1 MMMTPVMTLMI
12 AQSLRHIKREKSM
25 LPMEIQVKQREI
37 LAIMNQS
44 NHPAL
49 VIQGEIERERNP
61 LSLILPTDAMH
72 VPGISKFQS
81 EPTNVQQP
89 VKG

>member
-37 LAIMNQS
+37 LAMMNQF

-49 VIQGEIERERNP
+49 VIQGEIGRERNP

-72 VPGISKFQS
+72 VPEISKFQS
-81 EPTNVQQP
+81 EPTNVQLP